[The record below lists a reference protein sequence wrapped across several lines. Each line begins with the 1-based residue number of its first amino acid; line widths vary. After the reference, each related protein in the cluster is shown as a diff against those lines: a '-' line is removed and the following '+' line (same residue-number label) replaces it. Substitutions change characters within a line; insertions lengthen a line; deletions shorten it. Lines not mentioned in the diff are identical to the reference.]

1 MMKKA
6 SLILLVL
13 LLAVGGVVFAG
24 GQSEAVP
31 ATERQL
37 RIGFVSHQH
46 DIQDLFGQLEIGF
59 RQRLDQ
65 EGLDYQLFQASP
77 ESSDRH
83 DQMLDILENMANLN
97 LDYMLM
103 GPTSIQQNIPGLE
116 AVAAAGTKI
125 LMADYEPPEEPLSF
139 ADSILNWSVYSHYQM
154 GQATG
159 RWIAEHFMG
168 KGQNRIEVVML
179 WGPLASEISQ
189 DRGNGVLDG
198 MREFANRGFR
208 FDVVYEGYAD
218 FQRER
223 AYAETERVMVAY
235 SPDVIVGMNSNTG
248 LGAMAALEA
257 EGKLDEVVVTGM
269 GGQIDE
275 LQAVVDGRIGVAV
288 LRDPRDMG
296 RNSAEALILHLNGRE
311 DEIVEISYTALV
323 PVYDADTARA
333 GVPKELFDVDAW
345 LSR

>member
-1 MMKKA
+1 MNRLFLVTLA
-6 SLILLVL
+6 VLIL
-13 LLAVGGVVFAG
+13 VGGVLLAG
-24 GQSEAVP
+24 GQREAVP

-65 EGLDYQLFQASP
+65 EGLDYQLFQAAP
-77 ESSDRH
+77 TASDRH
-83 DQMLDILENMANLN
+83 DQMLDILENMSNLN

-103 GPTSIQQNIPGLE
+103 GPTSLRQNIPGLE
-116 AVAAAGTKI
+116 AVAASGTKI
-125 LMADYEPPEEPLSF
+125 LMADYEPPDEPLPF
-139 ADSILNWSVYSHYQM
+139 ADAILNWSIYSHYQM
-154 GQATG
+154 GQETG
-159 RWIAEHFMG
+159 RWIAEHFMEQG
-168 KGQNRIEVVML
+168 RNDIEVVML

-198 MREFANRGFR
+198 MREYSNQGFS
-208 FDVVYEGYAD
+208 FTVVYEGYAD

-223 AYAETERVMVAY
+223 AYDETERVMVAY
-235 SPDVIVGMNSNTG
+235 SPDVIVGMNSNTA
-248 LGAMAALEA
+248 LGAMSALEA
-257 EGKLDEVVVTGM
+257 EGKLGEVVVTGM

-311 DEIVEISYTALV
+311 NEIVEISYTALV